1 MCNSASQVRTD
12 ISGTDSDLE
21 FSGTFPTGQK
31 LTIKVRGESVV
42 QGPQG
47 FAVYAWNVKPN
58 S

>member
-1 MCNSASQVRTD
+1 LS
-12 ISGTDSDLE
+12 DSINNVE
-21 FSGTFPTGQK
+21 AVFIPANTFAAGQK
-31 LTIKVRGESVV
+31 LTIKVRGEGVA